1 MLGKLLDKLTA
12 WRLRRVEVKLEK
24 EIKKQQKR
32 IWKAPERTTWEREQ
46 KAFMSAKLEKL
57 IEERSKLL
65 EIDVVRAE
73 YADMHADYLEL
84 EEADARL
91 LDEYHELH
99 RKYEY
104 VCLELQDATLRL
116 KKFEDHEQK
125 QKTVDVDPSLQ
136 GKFVFGTLP
145 VADS

>member
-1 MLGKLLDKLTA
+1 MIGKILVTLNA
-12 WRLRRVEVKLEK
+12 WRLRHLEKKLER
-24 EIKKQQKR
+24 EIKKRQR
-32 IWKAPERTTWEREQ
+32 RLWSFPERTTWEREQ
-46 KAFMSAKLEKL
+46 KAFMSAKIEDL

-65 EIDVVRAE
+65 EIDIVRAE

-84 EEADARL
+84 EESDARL
-91 LDEYHELH
+91 VDEYHELH

-104 VCLELQDATLRL
+104 VCLELQDALLRL

-136 GKFVFGTLP
+136 GKFVFGTSP
-145 VADS
+145 VAES

>member
-1 MLGKLLDKLTA
+1 MIGKILVKLNA
-12 WRLRRVEVKLEK
+12 WQLRRVEKKLEK
-24 EIKKQQKR
+24 EILKQQK
-32 IWKAPERTTWEREQ
+32 KLLKFPERTTWEREQ
-46 KAFMSAKLEKL
+46 KAFMSAKLEAI

-65 EIDVVRAE
+65 DIDIVRAE

-84 EEADARL
+84 EESDARL
-91 LDEYHELH
+91 VDEYYELH

-104 VCLELQDATLRL
+104 VCLELQDALLRL
-116 KKFEDHEQK
+116 KKLEDHEQK

-145 VADS
+145 VAES

>member
-1 MLGKLLDKLTA
+1 MIGKILVKLNA
-12 WRLRRVEVKLEK
+12 WRLRHLEKKLER
-24 EIKKQQKR
+24 EIKKRQR
-32 IWKAPERTTWEREQ
+32 RLWSFPERTTWEREQ
-46 KAFMSAKLEKL
+46 KAFMSAKIEDL

-65 EIDVVRAE
+65 EIDIVRAE

-91 LDEYHELH
+91 LEEYQELH

-104 VCLELQDATLRL
+104 VCLELQDALLRL

-136 GKFVFGTLP
+136 GKFVFGTSP
-145 VADS
+145 VAES

>member
-1 MLGKLLDKLTA
+1 MIGKILVKLNA
-12 WRLRRVEVKLEK
+12 WRLRHLEKKLER
-24 EIKKQQKR
+24 EIKKRQR
-32 IWKAPERTTWEREQ
+32 RLWSFPERTTWEREQ
-46 KAFMSAKLEKL
+46 KAFMSAKIEDL

-65 EIDVVRAE
+65 EIDIVRAE

-84 EEADARL
+84 EESDARL
-91 LDEYHELH
+91 VDDYHELH

-104 VCLELQDATLRL
+104 VCLELQDALLRL

-145 VADS
+145 VAES